1 MKPCIVWQTDFT
13 LKWGAV
19 AAMRGVV
26 KTIDPELECVD
37 ITHEVEPYNVMAAS
51 QELMYVEPFWPKG
64 TVFMSVVDPG
74 VGTPRKAACAK
85 LKDGNYVFTPD
96 NGTLSHLYYF
106 VGVEEIRE
114 IAPEHRLKGTEEVS
128 VFHGRD
134 IFAYT
139 AALFASGKITFEE
152 IGAAYPTEEIVR
164 APREDVAAVNS
175 GDVLSGF
182 VTSAADD
189 FGSLVFNILTA
200 DFQRSGFCH
209 GDMVHVTLKHDEE
222 TVFDEDVLYERT
234 FGYVPQGAPI
244 VFNSSYNYVSIGL
257 NMANFRDTYHAA
269 AGKEWT
275 VVFKKSGI
283 MNV

>member
-37 ITHEVEPYNVMAAS
+37 ITHEVEPYNVMAGS
-51 QELMYVEPFWPKG
+51 QELMYVEPFWPAG
-64 TVFMSVVDPG
+64 TVFVSVVDPG

-85 LKDGNYVFTPD
+85 LSDGKYVITPD

-152 IGAAYPTEEIVR
+152 IGEAYPVDEIVR
-164 APREDVAAVNS
+164 VPREDVAAEIT
-175 GDVLSGF
+175 GDVLTGY

-200 DFQRSGFCH
+200 DFKKAGFVH
-209 GDMVHVTLKHDEE
+209 GDMVHVVLKNGE
-222 TVFDEDVLYERT
+222 TPYFEEDVLYERS
-234 FGYVPQGAPI
+234 FGYVEKGAPI
-244 VFNSSYNYVSIGL
+244 VFNSSYNYVSVGL
-257 NMANFRDTYHAA
+257 NMDNFRDKYHAA
-269 AGKEWT
+269 AGKEWKVELT
-275 VVFKKSGI
+275 KA
-283 MNV
+283 